1 MSRTLRIY
9 NRIVKKA
16 HRYYVG
22 VDSFMRG
29 LAYHPY
35 RALHMNPKDSCMDQK
50 RQRKVRKEEFTHA
63 LDMEVE

>member
-1 MSRTLRIY
+1 MLKTVHAPFTKSQFESL
-9 NRIVKKA
+9 
-16 HRYYVG
+16 
-22 VDSFMRG
+22 VDFQKSG
-29 LAYHPY
+29 KYHPY